1 MKIEQEPKYDII
13 DGRIVNRK
21 TGVPIPDNEPVM
33 IFRAKDMH
41 AVAALNAYH
50 CIVPPGEHRMAV
62 AKRIDD
68 FVRFSWNNPG
78 LMKAPD
84 TN

>member
-33 IFRAKDMH
+33 IFRAKD
-41 AVAALNAYH
+41 VYAAAAINAYH
-50 CIVPPGEHRMAV
+50 CLVPPGEHRDAV
-62 AKRIDD
+62 EARIND
-68 FVRFSWNNPG
+68 FRRFAHNNPG

-84 TN
+84 TK